1 MMNDNSNFI
10 KTIMKEE
17 LDNGVVNHI
26 LTRFPPEPN
35 AYLHIGHA
43 RAIIMNFELAKCFDG
58 ATNLRFDDTNPSKE
72 DTEYIEAI
80 KKDIAWLG
88 YTPKSIHYGSEY
100 FERTYEKA
108 KLLIKKGLAFVDD
121 LTQEQLSEYRGS
133 INEPGKPSPFR
144 NRSVEEN
151 LRLFEEMKE
160 GKYANGEKTLRAK
173 IDMASPNI
181 NMRDPVI
188 YRIMHVT
195 HHQTKDKWCIYPMY
209 DFAHPLQDAFEG
221 ITHSLCSIEFED
233 HRPLYEWVIANCEVD
248 AKPRQIE
255 WGRLGITH
263 MIMSK
268 RYLKKL
274 VDEKVVEGY
283 DDPRMPTLVG
293 LRRRGFT
300 PNAIKEF
307 ILSTG
312 LSKVNSTVDYGM
324 LEHFLREDLK
334 LKTTRPM
341 AVINPLK
348 VIITNYPEGQIEY
361 VDAPNN
367 MENEALGT
375 HKMAFGREL
384 YIEREDFCE
393 VKPNKHWKRLSK
405 DIEVRLM
412 HAYFIKCNEVIKDEN
427 GEIVGV
433 DVDIAKEI
441 AKELGKELVIKDI
454 AFDSIINEVRTG
466 KADIGAA
473 GISYSDERA
482 KKVDF
487 SINYSVS
494 KQVVIV
500 KNDSFINS
508 INDINDKKIAVQLG
522 SVADTYVTE
531 NYKNAE
537 IVRQKKYLAAIEDL
551 KVGKVD
557 LVVMDELPA
566 KEIIEKNSGI
576 KILDGELT
584 SDSYGMIVKKG
595 NTELLE
601 AVNKVLNRLSSDG
614 SIDNF
619 IIKHTEE

>member
-1 MMNDNSNFI
+1 MKNISRLSLLFI
-10 KTIMKEE
+10 CLIVMV
-17 LDNGVVNHI
+17 GC
-26 LTRFPPEPN
+26 
-35 AYLHIGHA
+35 G
-43 RAIIMNFELAKCFDG
+43 
-58 ATNLRFDDTNPSKE
+58 
-72 DTEYIEAI
+72 
-80 KKDIAWLG
+80 KKD
-88 YTPKSIHYGSEY
+88 
-100 FERTYEKA
+100 
-108 KLLIKKGLAFVDD
+108 D
-121 LTQEQLSEYRGS
+121 
-133 INEPGKPSPFR
+133 N
-144 NRSVEEN
+144 
-151 LRLFEEMKE
+151 
-160 GKYANGEKTLRAK
+160 
-173 IDMASPNI
+173 
-181 NMRDPVI
+181 
-188 YRIMHVT
+188 
-195 HHQTKDKWCIYPMY
+195 
-209 DFAHPLQDAFEG
+209 
-221 ITHSLCSIEFED
+221 
-233 HRPLYEWVIANCEVD
+233 
-248 AKPRQIE
+248 
-255 WGRLGITH
+255 
-263 MIMSK
+263 
-268 RYLKKL
+268 KL
-274 VDEKVVEGY
+274 VMVTEA
-283 DDPRMPTLVG
+283 
-293 LRRRGFT
+293 GFA
-300 PNAIKEF
+300 P
-307 ILSTG
+307 
-312 LSKVNSTVDYGM
+312 Y
-324 LEHFLREDLK
+324 
-334 LKTTRPM
+334 
-341 AVINPLK
+341 
-348 VIITNYPEGQIEY
+348 EY
-361 VDAPNN
+361 
-367 MENEALGT
+367 
-375 HKMAFGREL
+375 
-384 YIEREDFCE
+384 Y
-393 VKPNKHWKRLSK
+393 
-405 DIEVRLM
+405 
-412 HAYFIKCNEVIKDEN
+412 EN

-576 KILDGELT
+576 KILDGDLT

-601 AVNKVLNRLSSDG
+601 TVNKVLNRLSSDG